1 MVQSVS
7 LNKIQIFFISK
18 FHRPLHIFDQCLF
31 SAWGPETIKNA
42 KAMYD
47 QSKTW
52 TDELVANVTGP
63 QTDTLIKRVQTGQEH
78 AEKKMVEMELM
89 LKRYKAGEPIFDFEG
104 SLKNDTFK
112 PVDIKE
118 RIQFYFNRYIRNIA
132 DISGALLTLSLSM
145 IILNSHY
152 GEGTRDVNNMRV
164 TIVTYVLDTLL
175 VMVLS

>member
-1 MVQSVS
+1 MVHQF
-7 LNKIQIFFISK
+7 L
-18 FHRPLHIFDQCLF
+18 

-63 QTDTLIKRVQTGQEH
+63 QTDNLIKRVQTGQEH

-112 PVDIKE
+112 P
-118 RIQFYFNRYIRNIA
+118 A
-132 DISGALLTLSLSM
+132 DI
-145 IILNSHY
+145 N
-152 GEGTRDVNNMRV
+152 E
-164 TIVTYVLDTLL
+164 
-175 VMVLS
+175 

>member
-1 MVQSVS
+1 MNSMVQSVS

-18 FHRPLHIFDQCLF
+18 LYRPLYIFDQCLL

-112 PVDIKE
+112 PADIKE
-118 RIQFYFNRYIRNIA
+118 
-132 DISGALLTLSLSM
+132 
-145 IILNSHY
+145 
-152 GEGTRDVNNMRV
+152 
-164 TIVTYVLDTLL
+164 
-175 VMVLS
+175 